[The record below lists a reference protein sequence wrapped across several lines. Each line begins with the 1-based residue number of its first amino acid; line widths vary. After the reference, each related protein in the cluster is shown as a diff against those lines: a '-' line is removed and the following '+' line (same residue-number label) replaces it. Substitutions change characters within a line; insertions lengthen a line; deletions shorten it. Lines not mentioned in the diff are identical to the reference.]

1 MTARLM
7 RLLERESHLALEE
20 RRALQRRE
28 RLDAS
33 TLGVLDAGSDLEGM
47 LKARELAAEARSAV
61 LLSWNSALDALD
73 TARQRARSVPPAPL
87 DVEFWGT
94 LGERLG
100 HVLGEELSELPPDE
114 LRAAISRAL
123 DAVGGTAPPSAPPAP
138 VLRPPASFAAPAGST
153 AEHEEAELLA
163 GVRGT
168 ATIDREL
175 PEEPPSLGAID
186 AALAA
191 FTPDAPR
198 PVFVQQTEE
207 LPEIRLA
214 APPPASTPEV
224 EEFDSFAAL
233 SRELASELGPSM
245 ADLAVETAP
254 SHRSISPDY
263 DIGMRMTEEI
273 ELTPLQIRALLDR
286 TIPPSEPD
294 APKVLPSTEEHG
306 SQPVLGSALEIVAP
320 QLDDAQAPYEDPFAS
335 LQASLE
341 ELDEDVPSET
351 PPAPVPVSEPAPP
364 PPPPPPRADADFD
377 PFADLAAELHA
388 LDPDAD
394 LGDMDDEGDGGSLEP
409 IPGYDFAPTED
420 TPVPALPVE
429 APPPRAVTTPAASP
443 VVDPPSIAPPSDS
456 MGDRFRPTRGRVE
469 KSVRPAPR
477 APDLSRPL
485 PPAPRSAAT
494 FAVLADELS
503 SGLRDPWSELD
514 IGDLRMSGHPG
525 PLPRGRA
532 PETVLAERARAQR
545 DPRAGLS
552 AKVGIEYGS
561 TFFTGFSGNV
571 SRGGLFVA
579 TPNALPH
586 GARVEV
592 FFEMPDGHAISAP
605 ATVCWHRPAEQAAL
619 EGLPAGLG
627 FRFEALSHDDEI
639 ALERFIGAQEASILY
654 EG

>member
-1 MTARLM
+1 MTARLL

-20 RRALQRRE
+20 RRALERRE
-28 RLDAS
+28 RLDESAR
-33 TLGVLDAGSDLEGM
+33 GMLDAGSDLEGM
-47 LKARELAAEARSAV
+47 LKARELAAEARSGV
-61 LLSWNSALDALD
+61 LLSWSSALDALD
-73 TARQRARSVPPAPL
+73 AARQRARSVPPAPV

-94 LGERLG
+94 LGERLSR
-100 HVLGEELSELPPDE
+100 VLGDELSELPPDE

-123 DAVGGTAPPSAPPAP
+123 DAVGGASPSAPPAP
-138 VLRPPASFAAPAGST
+138 LLRPPTTVVAPRGST

-168 ATIDREL
+168 DTIDREL
-175 PEEPPSLGAID
+175 PEDPPSLGAID

-191 FTPDAPR
+191 FTPDNAGPTLGH
-198 PVFVQQTEE
+198 PTEE
-207 LPEIRLA
+207 LPDLRLLV
-214 APPPASTPEV
+214 PVPESSSGD

-233 SRELASELGPSM
+233 SRELASEVGPSIDGLS
-245 ADLAVETAP
+245 AETTP
-254 SHRSISPDY
+254 PPPRGVSPDY

-273 ELTPLQIRALLDR
+273 ELTPLQIRALLDS
-286 TIPPSEPD
+286 TVSPSERREPPQE
-294 APKVLPSTEEHG
+294 APSAEARVPP
-306 SQPVLGSALEIVAP
+306 PVLGSALEIAVP
-320 QLDDAQAPYEDPFAS
+320 EVDEQSPYEDPFAS

-341 ELDEDVPSET
+341 ELDAQAPEAPSET
-351 PPAPVPVSEPAPP
+351 PVAQVPEPPRPP
-364 PPPPPPRADADFD
+364 PPAARSDADFD

-388 LDPDAD
+388 LDPDAS
-394 LGDMDDEGDGGSLEP
+394 LSAPDDEVDGGSLEP
-409 IPGYDFAPTED
+409 IPGYDFAPIED
-420 TPVPALPVE
+420 TPVPAQVVQPPPLRAITPPP
-429 APPPRAVTTPAASP
+429 APPAA
-443 VVDPPSIAPPSDS
+443 DPPSLGPASDS
-456 MGDRFRPTRGRVE
+456 IADRFRPTRGRLE

-494 FAVLADELS
+494 FAALADELS

-525 PLPRGRA
+525 PLPQGRV
-532 PETVLAERARAQR
+532 PETVPAARARAQR
-545 DPRAGLS
+545 EPRAGLS
-552 AKVGIEYGS
+552 AKVGIEHGS

-579 TPNALPH
+579 TPNVLPH
-586 GARVEV
+586 GVRVEV

-627 FRFEALSHDDEI
+627 FRFEELSHDDEI